1 MAHDRLLYV
10 GCFVEPSQ
18 ENDIVQKGHSIIT
31 ASTTTFQKAFLSG
44 FQNLEIKP
52 DIINV
57 PDIGSWPKRS
67 GKIYVA
73 GSNAIF
79 AGLHCTNVGFL
90 NLTYIKRFHIYCV
103 LKRKICKW
111 IEAHINDGII
121 IIVYSLIYPYIKA
134 VIDAKRKYKKVH
146 VCCIVLDLPEFFGE
160 RNSKLFSIFLNPQK
174 VYSIIDEID
183 SFVLLTS
190 QMKDRLNVRN
200 RPWMLMEG
208 IYENRKYNY
217 KNEKSKAILYSG
229 KLDNRFGIKELLFA
243 FMKIDIKDVQLW
255 ICGIGSE
262 RKIVE
267 ECMKKDSRIKYF
279 GFVDQQK
286 VFEMQRKALLLVNP
300 RKPEGEYT
308 KYSFPSKTM
317 EYMASGTPVV
327 MYDLPCIPV
336 SYKPYLIL
344 LKDQRGDELKDVL
357 IEWLNKPREYLDLF
371 GNQAKDFIL
380 KYKTSEKQ
388 IKRFVE
394 FLYEK

>member
-1 MAHDRLLYV
+1 M
-10 GCFVEPSQ
+10 
-18 ENDIVQKGHSIIT
+18 
-31 ASTTTFQKAFLSG
+31 
-44 FQNLEIKP
+44 
-52 DIINV
+52 
-57 PDIGSWPKRS
+57 
-67 GKIYVA
+67 
-73 GSNAIF
+73 
-79 AGLHCTNVGFL
+79 
-90 NLTYIKRFHIYCV
+90 
-103 LKRKICKW
+103 
-111 IEAHINDGII
+111 
-121 IIVYSLIYPYIKA
+121 
-134 VIDAKRKYKKVH
+134 
-146 VCCIVLDLPEFFGE
+146 LDLPEFFGE

-208 IYENRKYNY
+208 IYENRKYNFD
-217 KNEKSKAILYSG
+217 NEKSKAILYSG